1 MADGASSRETKF
13 GYGFLFAGAGLPYLV
28 DKLLGP
34 IAALVVAAL
43 CLLIGIGFLVA
54 GHLDNKGSR
63 HQRGVME
70 TIGMFTLIGASSG
83 ALIGSISGAIWIMA
97 HKTQNGSSQ
106 NSETT
111 ALAPALTS
119 SPPRPVTAEPVAV
132 KPVETVPPPKHPP
145 KVRSNSSAKNNFLL
159 FKASPLFTV
168 DRKMRIVRDITRFRA
183 YLAKLDLY
191 LPVGLL
197 PVGVDDPNTAFGTNI
212 VIGSQDVTLSD
223 YVFLK
228 PESIDD
234 PPSVTR
240 AYGSYV
246 IMKTLRGPASRTL
259 PDWATNTA
267 FSKGMARITM
277 QGVFVSYLNWSFWGK
292 KTEDD
297 QGRDPWLASLWDLR
311 EHFEPQFSD
320 SLVSYLIKS
329 FASSASPKSIGGKA
343 FMAGQSISLPNPLMD
358 AVVHSHLFR
367 ANRIVDNNDSRLSA
381 INAILSGHGI
391 TVPQ

>member
-1 MADGASSRETKF
+1 
-13 GYGFLFAGAGLPYLV
+13 
-28 DKLLGP
+28 
-34 IAALVVAAL
+34 
-43 CLLIGIGFLVA
+43 
-54 GHLDNKGSR
+54 
-63 HQRGVME
+63 
-70 TIGMFTLIGASSG
+70 
-83 ALIGSISGAIWIMA
+83 
-97 HKTQNGSSQ
+97 
-106 NSETT
+106 
-111 ALAPALTS
+111 
-119 SPPRPVTAEPVAV
+119 
-132 KPVETVPPPKHPP
+132 
-145 KVRSNSSAKNNFLL
+145 
-159 FKASPLFTV
+159 
-168 DRKMRIVRDITRFRA
+168 MRIVRDITRFRA